1 MLLAVMIAR
10 CLSIDLYDLIR
21 WRRGKQSINMR
32 RHSFE
37 QERKLLLADM
47 VLTNCLITEQWRSE
61 ELHPL
66 CGDGLFLPLPES

>member
-1 MLLAVMIAR
+1 
-10 CLSIDLYDLIR
+10 
-21 WRRGKQSINMR
+21 MR

-37 QERKLLLADM
+37 QERKLLLADI

-66 CGDGLFLPLPES
+66 CGDGLFLPLPDS